1 LAGNEKVITADH
13 GGPINLGKSRA
24 GLSFR
29 LVEQSSLLILE
40 PVETVHLPPD
50 DVLSYGDYLEQLSV
64 LLFLKFAHA
73 QTQPSCPPDDR
84 EALR

>member
-50 DVLSYGDYLEQLSV
+50 DVLSYGDDLEQLSV
-64 LLFLKFAHA
+64 LLFLKLAHA

>member
-1 LAGNEKVITADH
+1 LASNEKVITADH

-50 DVLSYGDYLEQLSV
+50 DVLSYGDDLEQLSV
-64 LLFLKFAHA
+64 LLFLKLAHA
-73 QTQPSCPPDDR
+73 QTQPSCHPDDR